1 VIDGKARFLSL
12 LAQAAVLASIPGPVH
27 DQTTQ
32 TICNV
37 AQAWGVGRENSGQ
50 SPVVSGQ

>member
-1 VIDGKARFLSL
+1 MIDGKARFLSL

-32 TICNV
+32 AICNV
-37 AQAWGVGRENSGQ
+37 AQAWGVGRGAWG
-50 SPVVSGQ
+50 VGRGA